1 MAHLTKIKSS
11 DVERQVVYAIMK
23 QETQAMSTSP
33 MIGHNSEGLSIT
45 VTVRL
50 FNAMSTHGNPD
61 AVKEP
66 LEYPAGTTVGDI
78 FKNLKLPRAHL
89 FLVLVNG
96 RDVSP
101 GLVGGEPYF
110 NYELEDGDILAFSGP
125 VPYSFGYGAPVV

>member
-66 LEYPAGTTVGDI
+66 LEYPAGTTVGAVDVYI
-78 FKNLKLPRAHL
+78 FLLSHHQ
-89 FLVLVNG
+89 FL
-96 RDVSP
+96 DS
-101 GLVGGEPYF
+101 
-110 NYELEDGDILAFSGP
+110 
-125 VPYSFGYGAPVV
+125 